1 MPYVSVD
8 VDVDLDEFDTTD
20 LIEELKRRDYQVF
33 PDPNAGVPTGNQTL
47 DLIERIYLLR
57 RTGKDYQADLDKLI
71 YLIIDRLA

>member
-33 PDPNAGVPTGNQTL
+33 PDPNAGVLIGNQTL